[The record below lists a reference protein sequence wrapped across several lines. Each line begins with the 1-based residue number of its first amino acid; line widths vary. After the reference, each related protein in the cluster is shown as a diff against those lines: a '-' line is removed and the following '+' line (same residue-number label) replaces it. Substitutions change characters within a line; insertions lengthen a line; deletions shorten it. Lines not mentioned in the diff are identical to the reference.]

1 MGSFGI
7 FSIVVTFIF
16 VIYYVAMISL
26 DLFGTKGE
34 KKESVEVIHTSTSV
48 NNTESAP
55 AVSVVRVS
63 EDSDGKYQIERRGD
77 EVPETY
83 GGAMAAKTT
92 ASNKADGTSASHI
105 DEDKITAK
113 DITDSDTEE
122 LARQAQAKV
131 DSINGDLNSVSPDIQ
146 GAVYVDEFVEDCQAA
161 LLKAKQEDEQ
171 AEQFSV

>member
-7 FSIVVTFIF
+7 FAIVVTFIF

-26 DLFGTKGE
+26 DLFGKKGE
-34 KKESVEVIHTSTSV
+34 KKESVEVIHTSASV
-48 NNTESAP
+48 NNKEVAP
-55 AVSVVRVS
+55 AVSAVRIR
-63 EDSDGKYQIERRGD
+63 ETSDGKYQSERPGD
-77 EVPETY
+77 EAPETY
-83 GGAMAAKTT
+83 GGAKAAEST
-92 ASNKADGTSASHI
+92 APNKADEASATHI